1 MARVH
6 LLHLLVSFGVSPVL
20 SVLTACNPLTDNDPD
35 ESAPEAEPV
44 QLVQLVHM
52 TEAEIRKSALGC
64 LSAPPYPTDGGPTCL
79 HPDGSW
85 IAFSGWGNQEGRY
98 RITGNKIVLE
108 TLTPSRTRTLA
119 FYRTREGVMF
129 MRENG
134 YRTRPFKPYP
144 VAQLVQQEAR

>member
-20 SVLTACNPLTDNDPD
+20 SVLTACNPLTDNDPV
-35 ESAPEAEPV
+35 ESAPEAEP
-44 QLVQLVHM
+44 VQLVHM

-134 YRTRPFKPYP
+134 YRTRPFKPHP

>member
-20 SVLTACNPLTDNDPD
+20 SVLTACNPLTDNDPV
-35 ESAPEAEPV
+35 ESAPEAEP
-44 QLVQLVHM
+44 VQLVHM

-144 VAQLVQQEAR
+144 

>member
-6 LLHLLVSFGVSPVL
+6 LLHLLVSFGVLPVL
-20 SVLTACNPLTDNDPD
+20 AVLTACNPLTDNDPV
-35 ESAPEAEPV
+35 ESAPEAES
-44 QLVQLVHM
+44 VQLVHM

-85 IAFSGWGNQEGRY
+85 VAFSGWGNQEGRY

-144 VAQLVQQEAR
+144 VAQLFRQEAR

>member
-20 SVLTACNPLTDNDPD
+20 SVLTACNPLTDNDPV
-35 ESAPEAEPV
+35 ESAPEAEP
-44 QLVQLVHM
+44 VQLVHM

-144 VAQLVQQEAR
+144 VAQLVQQEAQ

>member
-6 LLHLLVSFGVSPVL
+6 LLYLLVSFGVLPVL
-20 SVLTACNPLTDNDPD
+20 AVMTACNPLTDNDRV
-35 ESAPEAEPV
+35 ERAPEAEP
-44 QLVQLVHM
+44 VQLVHM

-64 LSAPPYPTDGGPTCL
+64 LSAPPYPIDGGPTCL

-85 IAFSGWGNQEGRY
+85 IALSGWGNQEGRY

-108 TLTPSRTRTLA
+108 TLTTSRTRTLA

-144 VAQLVQQEAR
+144 VAELFRPEGQ

>member
-20 SVLTACNPLTDNDPD
+20 SVLTACNPLTDNDPV
-35 ESAPEAEPV
+35 ESAPEAEP
-44 QLVQLVHM
+44 VQLVHM

-85 IAFSGWGNQEGRY
+85 IAFSGWGNQEARY

-134 YRTRPFKPYP
+134 YRTRPFKPHP

>member
-20 SVLTACNPLTDNDPD
+20 SVLTACNPLTDNDPV
-35 ESAPEAEPV
+35 ESAPEAEP
-44 QLVQLVHM
+44 VQLVHM